1 MTIYEILAGE
11 GLAGAI
17 VLAVVGIVWAI
28 IRPHLYTWLADK
40 KLEKLLLA
48 VETAVAAG
56 KQKYTDDWKAA
67 SANGKL
73 TAKQGAQ
80 IMAECRAYIIQF
92 LKSQGIDALKTY
104 SPSLIDTMCEAKLA
118 ELKESSLKKSALLP
132 LESLVVSPEN
142 FSLPTS

>member
-17 VLAVVGIVWAI
+17 ALAVIGIIWAI
-28 IRPHLYTWLADK
+28 IRPHLYNWLADK

-73 TAKQGAQ
+73 TAEQGAQ
-80 IMAECRAYIIQF
+80 IMTECRAYIIQF
-92 LKSQGIDALKTY
+92 LKSQGVDALKEY
-104 SPSLIDTMCEAKLA
+104 GPSIIDSLCEAKLA

-132 LESLVVSPEN
+132 LESLVVKPEN
-142 FSLPTS
+142 FSLPTN

>member
-28 IRPHLYTWLADK
+28 VRPHLYTWLADK

-73 TAKQGAQ
+73 TAEQGAQ
-80 IMAECRAYIIQF
+80 IMAECRTYIIQF
-92 LKSQGIDALKTY
+92 LKSQGVDALKEY
-104 SPSLIDTMCEAKLA
+104 GPSLIDTICEAKLA
-118 ELKESSLKKSALLP
+118 ELKESSFKKNALLP
-132 LESLVVSPEN
+132 LESLVVKPEN
-142 FSLPTS
+142 FSLPIN